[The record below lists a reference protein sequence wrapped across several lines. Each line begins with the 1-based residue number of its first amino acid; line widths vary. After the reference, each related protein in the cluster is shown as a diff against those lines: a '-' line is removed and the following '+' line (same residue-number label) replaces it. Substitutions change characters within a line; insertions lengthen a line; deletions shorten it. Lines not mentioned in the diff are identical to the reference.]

1 RAARHRMGQH
11 ISAQTVGGPLP
22 SEPGTHHP
30 RRPTTPGELMARE
43 FRLPGIGEGLTEAE
57 IVRWVIPVGGTVA
70 ADETVVEVETDKAVV
85 EVPSPFAGVVH
96 HHGAAEGEIVEVG
109 EILVVVGEEGETWP
123 AAEEGSTATEAA
135 VETDEEDEPVPAEG
149 EAESDEPEE

>member
-43 FRLPGIGEGLTEAE
+43 FRLPDIGEGLTEAE

-85 EVPSPFAGVVH
+85 ESRSPFAGVGR
-96 HHGAAEGEIVEVG
+96 HHGAAEGEIAELG
-109 EILVVVGEEGETWP
+109 ELLVVVGGERGAW
-123 AAEEGSTATEAA
+123 AGA
-135 VETDEEDEPVPAEG
+135 G
-149 EAESDEPEE
+149 E